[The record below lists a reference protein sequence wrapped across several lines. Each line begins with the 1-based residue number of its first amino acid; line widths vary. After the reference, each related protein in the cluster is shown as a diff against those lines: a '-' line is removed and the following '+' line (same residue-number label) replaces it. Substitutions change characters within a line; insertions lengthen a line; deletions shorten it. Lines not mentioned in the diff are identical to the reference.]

1 MKLLFRDFIF
11 AAFFLLSFPVIAQN
25 DTLMGIL
32 KEELWREFNELQTQ
46 EYPPYYMEFKA
57 VESFHAG
64 ASSSM
69 GSTLNYTID
78 KSKSFSP
85 TIRIGS
91 YKFDNTHSF
100 DNEFS
105 DFYSGFS
112 NFTLLPRELNP
123 DLVKYTIW
131 ETTNDLYKDVLETYQ
146 NKLDKLDSAEMNN
159 INDFSQ
165 EVQTVYDEAPLP
177 TSTFDINMDQWKEKL
192 NKYTEIFKGIPEI
205 TIATAS
211 LGYSIDRVYFINTE
225 KSEITQNKQLCLL
238 TLMVLGRT
246 EEDEFMPYSQA
257 YYAFTPEGLPPDS
270 IIMADMVNIRD
281 KVLDLCKAPKAEP
294 YTGPAILSAEAAGVF
309 FHEILGHRIE
319 GHRMENS
326 FNSKTF
332 KDKIDREVIN
342 KSISVYSDPTQST
355 WEGKDLI
362 GFYKYDDQ
370 GIQAQK
376 VMNIEEG
383 KLKNFLMSRKPI
395 EGFDHSNGHGRA
407 NLAMDPVARQSNLF
421 VESNDPESFT
431 QLKKKLLKECKKQK
445 KEYGYY
451 FKTVSGGFTN
461 TMNYQP
467 DYFNILPIEV
477 YRIYVDG
484 RADELVK
491 GVNLIGTPLIMF
503 SEILAAGDV
512 REVFSG
518 MCGAE
523 SGSVPVSTIAP
534 AMLVRKVETQ
544 NQFSY
549 KPDWPI
555 LPDPETEAI
564 QQNILN
570 YEQK

>member
-1 MKLLFRDFIF
+1 MKLLFRDLIF
-11 AAFFLLSFPVIAQN
+11 TVFFLLSIPVIAQN
-25 DTLMGIL
+25 DTLMRIL
-32 KEELWREFNELQTQ
+32 NEELWREFNELQAK
-46 EYPPYYMEFKA
+46 EHPPYYMEFKA
-57 VESFHAG
+57 VESYHAG
-64 ASSSM
+64 ASSSL
-69 GSTLNYTID
+69 GSNLFYKID
-78 KSKSFSP
+78 QSKSFSP

-91 YKFDNTHSF
+91 YQFDNTHAF
-100 DNEFS
+100 DNDFS
-105 DFYSGFS
+105 DFYSDYS
-112 NFTLLPRELNP
+112 NYTQLPRDMNP
-123 DLVKYTIW
+123 DLVKYNIW
-131 ETTNDLYKDVLETYQ
+131 ETTNSLYKDILEIYQ
-146 NKLDKLDSAEMNN
+146 NKLDKIDSTDLKE
-159 INDFSQ
+159 INDFSH
-165 EVQTVYDEAPLP
+165 EPQTYYYEAPLP
-177 TSTFDINMDQWKEKL
+177 ASTFDIDLELWKEKL
-192 NKYTEIFKGIPEI
+192 NQYTAVFKGIPEI
-205 TIATAS
+205 TIATAG
-211 LGYSIDRVYFINTE
+211 LGYSIDRIYFTNTE
-225 KSEITQNKQLCLL
+225 KSEITLNKQLCVL
-238 TLMVLGRT
+238 TLLVLGRSAD
-246 EEDEFMPYSQA
+246 DEFMPYTQA
-257 YYAFTPEGLPPDS
+257 YYAFTPEGLPSDS
-270 IIMADMVNIRD
+270 TIMADMKNIRD
-281 KVLDLCKAPKAEP
+281 KVLALCKAPKAEP

-319 GHRMENS
+319 GHRMEDS

-332 KDKIDREVIN
+332 KDKIGREVIN
-342 KSISVYSDPTQST
+342 KSISVYSDPTQSS
-355 WEGKDLI
+355 WNGRDLI

-370 GIQAQK
+370 GIKAQK

-395 EGFDHSNGHGRA
+395 EGFDQSNGHGRA
-407 NLAMDPVARQSNLF
+407 NLAMNPVARQSNLF
-421 VESNDPESFT
+421 IESNDPESFA
-431 QLKKKLLKECKKQK
+431 QLKKKLLKECKRQK

-484 RADELVK
+484 RPDELVK

-512 REVFSG
+512 YEVFSG

-564 QQNILN
+564 QQNNLN